1 MSNPESFKN
10 MVTGVECEIPN
21 ASITIVKEG
30 SFNNAF

>member
-1 MSNPESFKN
+1 MSSSESFKN
-10 MVTGVECEIPN
+10 IVAGVECEIPN